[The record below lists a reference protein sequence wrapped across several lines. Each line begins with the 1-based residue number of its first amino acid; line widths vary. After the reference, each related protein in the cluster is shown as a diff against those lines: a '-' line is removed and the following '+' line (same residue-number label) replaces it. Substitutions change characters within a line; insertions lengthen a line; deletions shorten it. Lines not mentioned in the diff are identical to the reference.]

1 MAGGSQVTRFQDHL
15 PQVERN
21 SDVAAHAEPGRVRAG
36 SAVKH
41 GRSGASQAHLLPHGD
56 AAPVLRRP
64 GQEQARQ
71 GLLNN
76 LRSNILNHLRA

>member
-1 MAGGSQVTRFQDHL
+1 
-15 PQVERN
+15 
-21 SDVAAHAEPGRVRAG
+21 
-36 SAVKH
+36 
-41 GRSGASQAHLLPHGD
+41 LPHGD